1 MKGLNSRVLDFWTMK
16 EPRNHA
22 KVGYS
27 MIVVAASLTAIA
39 LIGLAIGDD
48 VLFSDNIQRN
58 NTAHFN
64 ECKSSDFKADGCER
78 YWDRINNEIS
88 GIYVN
93 LEE

>member
-1 MKGLNSRVLDFWTMK
+1 MK

-39 LIGLAIGDD
+39 LIGLAIGND
-48 VLFSDNIQRN
+48 VLFADNMQRN
-58 NTAHFN
+58 NTIHFN
-64 ECKSSDFKADGCER
+64 ECKAADFKTEGCEK

-88 GIYVN
+88 GIYVD
-93 LEE
+93 LGQ